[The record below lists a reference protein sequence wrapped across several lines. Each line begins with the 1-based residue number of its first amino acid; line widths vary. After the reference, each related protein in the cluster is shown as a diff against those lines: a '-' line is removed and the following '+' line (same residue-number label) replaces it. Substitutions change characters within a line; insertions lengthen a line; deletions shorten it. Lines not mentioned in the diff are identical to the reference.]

1 MLFVLRE
8 QEPVFLNMQE
18 WKKKKKQKTK
28 SVSLLVASSHFYPAC
43 GLKRDFYKAM
53 VPVLFQSACHFSLL
67 ISQASHLQWKK
78 LMLFSPSLFF
88 FLLNVLVVS
97 IWRGWYF
104 FSHSC
109 PNLAS
114 YGCVV
119 WFNLH
124 LCAQISLQEESGD
137 MEGGIDLGFLLTCR
151 HARRGGKTEA

>member
-1 MLFVLRE
+1 MWFKKGFLQGHGPSAF
-8 QEPVFLNMQE
+8 PVC
-18 WKKKKKQKTK
+18 
-28 SVSLLVASSHFYPAC
+28 VSFFIIDFSS
-43 GLKRDFYKAM
+43 
-53 VPVLFQSACHFSLL
+53 FSLTMEKADAL
-67 ISQASHLQWKK
+67 LSI
-78 LMLFSPSLFF
+78 PVFF